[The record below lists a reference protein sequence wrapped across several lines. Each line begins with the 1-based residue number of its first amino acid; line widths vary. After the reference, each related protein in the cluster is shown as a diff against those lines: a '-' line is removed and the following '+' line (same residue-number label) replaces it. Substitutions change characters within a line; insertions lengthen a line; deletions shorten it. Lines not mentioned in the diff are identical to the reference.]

1 MSPEDPYIGCVTG
14 SATRLNHDKPGRLT
28 WKQWAFVREYAVD
41 HNGTRAAR
49 RAGYNG
55 NSNVLAVQSSRLLRI
70 PKVVDVL
77 RAMDQAAVE
86 RVGLTRDDIL
96 RRLDENAEAARA
108 AGHLSAAVRAIELI
122 GKELGMFG
130 GSSNRRSKSPIHA
143 MPVFTLNLS
152 RTPTDGKIDR

>member
-1 MSPEDPYIGCVTG
+1 MSLVD
-14 SATRLNHDKPGRLT
+14 DKPNCLT
-28 WKQWAFVREYAVD
+28 WKQWGFVREYQVD
-41 HNGTRAAR
+41 HNGTQAAQ

-55 NSNVLAVQSSRLLRI
+55 NSDVLAVQASRLLRI
-70 PKVVDVL
+70 PKVADAL
-77 RAMDQAAVE
+77 RVMDQAAVE
-86 RVGLTRDDIL
+86 RAGFTRDDIL

-130 GSSNRRSKSPIHA
+130 GPSNRRSKSLIHA